1 MTDNTK
7 PRPFDLSAPS
17 EVERLISETY
27 GYMLVSLRHGTDRE
41 GREYALAGL
50 REYLNKLKGERA

>member
-1 MTDNTK
+1 MSDNTK
-7 PRPFDLSAPS
+7 PRPFDLSVPS

-41 GREYALAGL
+41 GREYALVGL